1 MLVLVLKATP
11 SAESFPQW
19 GDVPTWGL
27 LVGAIVTAIFAF
39 LAFRMQSEEVR
50 ALKDQ
55 VKDQHE
61 LSAKQTPVLE
71 LQVRELEATFK
82 QRDAEAAER
91 HRAHARMISAM
102 LNPPKVALT
111 TEGKNMERWFVE
123 LINGSAEPV
132 YTLVAGVVYIQG
144 AGPATLE
151 RWLELRQNGYQ
162 ESIPITTVSMLPAG
176 DFTVAVL
183 PIRGAGIPG
192 GQLAAEVAFTD
203 RSGAHWI
210 RRARGQLEELG
221 QDPISYIAGLGY
233 YGPHEFQTP
242 RRLR

>member
-1 MLVLVLKATP
+1 MLVLMPKAAL

-39 LAFRMQSEEVR
+39 LAFRKQSEEVR

-55 VKDQHE
+55 VRDQHE

-71 LQVRELEATFK
+71 LQVRELKAAFK
-82 QRDAEAAER
+82 QRDAETAER
-91 HRAHARMISAM
+91 HRAHARMISAVF
-102 LNPPKVALT
+102 NPPGVVPT
-111 TEGKNMERWFVE
+111 TEGKKWFVE

-132 YTLVAGVVYIQG
+132 YTLVAAVVYIQG
-144 AGPATLE
+144 AGPATQE
-151 RWLELRQNGYQ
+151 RWLELRQTGYQ

-176 DFTVAVL
+176 DFVVSV
-183 PIRGAGIPG
+183 PFIDGAGIPG
-192 GQLAAEVAFTD
+192 GRLAAEVAFTD

-210 RRARGQLEELG
+210 RRARGQLEELD
-221 QDPISYIAGLGY
+221 QDPIRYIASLGL